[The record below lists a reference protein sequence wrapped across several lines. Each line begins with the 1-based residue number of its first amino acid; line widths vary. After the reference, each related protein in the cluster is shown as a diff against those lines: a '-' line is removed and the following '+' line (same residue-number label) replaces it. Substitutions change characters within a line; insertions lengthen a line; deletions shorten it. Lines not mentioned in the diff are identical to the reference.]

1 MISQCLTLS
10 QNYQTLIQPVMTA
23 TCQSSMPDCHGGL
36 WEEFYVGNFKTFW
49 EAPDLIRRQEIHPFL
64 MLQQGTQ

>member
-1 MISQCLTLS
+1 MSNFITKLS
-10 QNYQTLIQPVMTA
+10 DSNPTNDDSHLSVINAWLSWWFM
-23 TCQSSMPDCHGGL
+23 GK
-36 WEEFYVGNFKTFW
+36 FYVGNFKTFW

>member
-1 MISQCLTLS
+1 MSNFITKLS
-10 QNYQTLIQPVMTA
+10 DSNPTSDDSHLSLVD
-23 TCQSSMPDCHGGL
+23 CQGGL
-36 WEEFYVGNFKTFW
+36 WEEIYVGNFKTFW